1 MNAQFPVERILLG
14 PGPSPVSS
22 RVLRALAAP
31 TLGHLDPQYLAILDE
46 TCEMLRQIFQT
57 KNPLTFPVSGTGMAG
72 KESVAVEL
80 LEPCGEGIFC
90 GERGFCGPM
99 EGGVGSLG
107 AAAAGIEISSG
118 GGFLAP
124 PKA

>member
-1 MNAQFPVERILLG
+1 MNTQFPVERILLG

-57 KNPLTFPVSGTGMAG
+57 KNALTFPVSGTGMAG
-72 KESVAVEL
+72 MECVAVYLIEARDEVIVRGNGVFGGRIDEL
-80 LEPCGEGIFC
+80 VERDGATVDSLESP
-90 GERGFCGPM
+90 
-99 EGGVGSLG
+99 
-107 AAAAGIEISSG
+107 
-118 GGFLAP
+118 
-124 PKA
+124 